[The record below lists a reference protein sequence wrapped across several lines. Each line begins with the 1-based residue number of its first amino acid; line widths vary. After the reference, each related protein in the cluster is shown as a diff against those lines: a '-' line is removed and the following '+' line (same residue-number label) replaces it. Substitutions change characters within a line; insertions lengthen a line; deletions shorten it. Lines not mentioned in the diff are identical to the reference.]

1 MADTINFPGNVSVGG
16 KLTCDRFEAPANSID
31 AGALSDSMQLG
42 CIQLPL
48 VDWRELAAAD
58 IQNAAAN
65 GGLLAKDTTPILERV
80 NVGTDPALRLKW
92 AATNVDALTISVISP
107 PDLDVAQTVEVK
119 LRARMSGSTDTP
131 TVAVDLREDVGG
143 SNLGGNTGALSSS
156 IATVERACTVT
167 ADTTTQKAWTITIT
181 PGAHGTDLLE
191 LYAAWIEY
199 TRV

>member
-107 PDLDVAQTVEVK
+107 PDLDVSQSVKVK
-119 LRARMSGSTDTP
+119 LRARMSGAVDTP